1 VGMMLFRCL
10 IPWNRFFEFF
20 EDIEK
25 MFGYSWCIYDE
36 NVSHI
41 RNDYL
46 SSGSSINWLRHVEK
60 MKLEPR
66 MNNRS
71 FHKCEFYQANIQL
84 YTTKDVILFKLKWG
98 G

>member
-1 VGMMLFRCL
+1 MMLFRCL

-25 MFGYSWCIYDE
+25 MFGHSWCIYDE
-36 NVSHI
+36 NKNHI
-41 RNDYL
+41 RRDCL
-46 SSGSSINWLRHVEK
+46 LGGTSTNWIVHVEK

-71 FHKCEFYQANIQL
+71 FHNCEFYYANIQL